1 MKKTRIKALF
11 AAIFA
16 LTGIALFADEV
27 KSSPFSMRLTT
38 DLAYYPKNAP
48 KTGSDTHFA
57 PVTGVFD
64 KIECRTNFIAD
75 YKINTPLGEHWL
87 LSDAN
92 VILSGACELTP
103 VSLRPQISLG
113 FQPLPFF
120 VIKGG
125 SSVGLGWNAMG
136 FEGICKFNEKTREY
150 EKISPVN
157 HPHYDVWGQAM
168 LMFDTGA
175 IVPGDWNHVV
185 MLASYTISYSGIAG
199 LGKGEAFEWQCSKNL
214 VKGTIFEVQGILGYQ
229 MPLALSMAGV
239 IYNGCGHFN
248 GSDYGDYNENY
259 DGKFVTHSVSPFF
272 QFNLSDKDEL
282 FCLFNFSSRRGFET
296 KPEKD
301 EDELFMKK
309 VGREWYFNRIA
320 LSWTHK
326 F

>member
-185 MLASYTISYSGIAG
+185 MLASYTIYIQESQVLEKARPLNGNALKIWLKGQYSKCKEFLDI
-199 LGKGEAFEWQCSKNL
+199 KCR
-214 VKGTIFEVQGILGYQ
+214 
-229 MPLALSMAGV
+229 
-239 IYNGCGHFN
+239 
-248 GSDYGDYNENY
+248 
-259 DGKFVTHSVSPFF
+259 SPF
-272 QFNLSDKDEL
+272 Q
-282 FCLFNFSSRRGFET
+282 
-296 KPEKD
+296 
-301 EDELFMKK
+301 
-309 VGREWYFNRIA
+309 WQA
-320 LSWTHK
+320 
-326 F
+326 